1 MIMKKVSL
9 LFVVFG
15 LFVAFGCSRKIT
27 RVNPDK
33 QVDLSGRWNDVD
45 AKMVAG
51 EMIKQVLSERW
62 LGEFTT
68 ANPSKKPVVIVG
80 FVNNKSHEHIEAET
94 FIKDVER
101 EFINSGQVRL
111 VQGGEKREQVR
122 GERADQQD
130 NASVST
136 MKKWGLEVGADFMM
150 QGSINSNVDSYKKD
164 KVVLYKVNLELTNIQ
179 TNEIVWIGDK
189 EIKKEIRN

>member
-1 MIMKKVSL
+1 MKKVSL